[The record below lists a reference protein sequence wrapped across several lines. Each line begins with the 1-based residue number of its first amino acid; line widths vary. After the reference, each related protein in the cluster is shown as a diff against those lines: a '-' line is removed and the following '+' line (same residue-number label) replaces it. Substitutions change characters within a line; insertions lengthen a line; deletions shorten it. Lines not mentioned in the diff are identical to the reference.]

1 MRITANV
8 KPVGESLLP
17 VTPAAHQVVTDWRA
31 SKKGAADDEVSTNE
45 GLALLP
51 MSFSVGHTI
60 FLECFA
66 GTGSVGKIAETIPG
80 SKVVSI
86 DIHAE
91 TMGYKPTI
99 VADILKVDFNNLGF
113 DPDFLWMSPPCQ
125 TFSIMGAGKHRSK
138 SNMEP
143 KTKDGRLGDQILSH
157 TVDAINILAR
167 KNPNMKW
174 YMENPV
180 GLMQYSPI
188 IELLPPHTLAT
199 VSYCQYGFDYQ
210 KNTHIWT
217 NDIEWAKKKA
227 KKCSPSCPKMKN
239 GKHEYGVKKHPH
251 MKGAPKS
258 LEERYQMPP
267 ALIEEILGTHHRLGD
282 DVTVSTV
289 GDAKDDARNS
299 RLEELDD
306 KIERLTPTVSPVA
319 GGTDVDELSLGMAN
333 ASISRQPKQS
343 FLDTSAQ
350 LESRLLSHS
359 SEFTDMSSQRA
370 QECTDV
376 MQAKGM
382 KQQQAIENKK
392 KERAVKLRLKMGQIT
407 FDDAREGLKKI
418 LNVPVMTADQW
429 ANDAVMF
436 PEFLK
441 CHTCLKTTTDDD
453 GAYFEENMWICYPC
467 VYRIRDGE
475 IGSPR

>member
-1 MRITANV
+1 
-8 KPVGESLLP
+8 
-17 VTPAAHQVVTDWRA
+17 
-31 SKKGAADDEVSTNE
+31 
-45 GLALLP
+45 
-51 MSFSVGHTI
+51 
-60 FLECFA
+60 
-66 GTGSVGKIAETIPG
+66 
-80 SKVVSI
+80 
-86 DIHAE
+86 
-91 TMGYKPTI
+91 
-99 VADILKVDFNNLGF
+99 
-113 DPDFLWMSPPCQ
+113 
-125 TFSIMGAGKHRSK
+125 
-138 SNMEP
+138 MEP
-143 KTKDGRLGDQILSH
+143 KTKAGRLGDQILSH

-180 GLMQYSPI
+180 GLMQYSEI
-188 IELLPPHTLAT
+188 VDLLPPHTLAT

-239 GKHEYGVKKHPH
+239 GKHEYGVQKHPH

-267 ALIEEILGTHHRLGD
+267 ALIKEILGTHHRLGD

-319 GGTDVDELSLGMAN
+319 GGADAVDELSLGMAN
-333 ASISRQPKQS
+333 AS
-343 FLDTSAQ
+343 
-350 LESRLLSHS
+350 
-359 SEFTDMSSQRA
+359 
-370 QECTDV
+370 
-376 MQAKGM
+376 
-382 KQQQAIENKK
+382 
-392 KERAVKLRLKMGQIT
+392 
-407 FDDAREGLKKI
+407 FDDAREE
-418 LNVPVMTADQW
+418 LN
-429 ANDAVMF
+429 F

-453 GAYFEENMWICYPC
+453 GVYFEENMWICYPC

>member
-1 MRITANV
+1 MADAGTPARKIGDKLYVSPDATHIKDTNVKKWQSPQTPVVVQKNLFRKIKGVQVAHTEVSPARSKTSAIIRDSKLSEQNSNNMKIVLENPVYQECTDLYEMKDNDIFETPSVCYDYMSAMLGVDVRQFFDPSPIGLPHGRDWDGRKGNWKSPAFCNPPFSGTFEWIEKMVQEAEKGVEVIALFNQPSYFVVEGKVRVAKWANWKKRASFEMMSWTNDFQGCGHKWFRWGENKLTGEKTGGPMWGVVIMRITANV

-31 SKKGAADDEVSTNE
+31 SKKGAADEEVSTNE

-125 TFSIMGAGKHRSK
+125 TFSRMGAGKHRTK

-143 KTKDGRLGDQILSH
+143 KTKAGRLGDQILSH

-180 GLMQYSPI
+180 GLMQYSEI
-188 IELLPPHTLAT
+188 VDLLPPHTLAT

-217 NDIEWAKKKA
+217 NDIEWAKKA
-227 KKCSPSCPKMKN
+227 K
-239 GKHEYGVKKHPH
+239 
-251 MKGAPKS
+251 
-258 LEERYQMPP
+258 
-267 ALIEEILGTHHRLGD
+267 
-282 DVTVSTV
+282 
-289 GDAKDDARNS
+289 
-299 RLEELDD
+299 
-306 KIERLTPTVSPVA
+306 
-319 GGTDVDELSLGMAN
+319 
-333 ASISRQPKQS
+333 
-343 FLDTSAQ
+343 
-350 LESRLLSHS
+350 
-359 SEFTDMSSQRA
+359 
-370 QECTDV
+370 
-376 MQAKGM
+376 
-382 KQQQAIENKK
+382 
-392 KERAVKLRLKMGQIT
+392 
-407 FDDAREGLKKI
+407 
-418 LNVPVMTADQW
+418 
-429 ANDAVMF
+429 
-436 PEFLK
+436 
-441 CHTCLKTTTDDD
+441 
-453 GAYFEENMWICYPC
+453 
-467 VYRIRDGE
+467 
-475 IGSPR
+475 

>member
-1 MRITANV
+1 
-8 KPVGESLLP
+8 
-17 VTPAAHQVVTDWRA
+17 
-31 SKKGAADDEVSTNE
+31 
-45 GLALLP
+45 
-51 MSFSVGHTI
+51 
-60 FLECFA
+60 
-66 GTGSVGKIAETIPG
+66 
-80 SKVVSI
+80 
-86 DIHAE
+86 
-91 TMGYKPTI
+91 
-99 VADILKVDFNNLGF
+99 
-113 DPDFLWMSPPCQ
+113 
-125 TFSIMGAGKHRSK
+125 
-138 SNMEP
+138 
-143 KTKDGRLGDQILSH
+143 
-157 TVDAINILAR
+157 
-167 KNPNMKW
+167 
-174 YMENPV
+174 
-180 GLMQYSPI
+180 
-188 IELLPPHTLAT
+188 
-199 VSYCQYGFDYQ
+199 
-210 KNTHIWT
+210 
-217 NDIEWAKKKA
+217 
-227 KKCSPSCPKMKN
+227 MKN
-239 GKHEYGVKKHPH
+239 GKHEYGVKKNPH

-319 GGTDVDELSLGMAN
+319 GGADAVDELSLGMAN

-350 LESRLLSHS
+350 LESRLLSDS

-407 FDDAREGLKKI
+407 FDDAREELKKI